1 MFAVRHKVK
10 ELIEVVQ
17 DDQRLRDERKK
28 AKKSRDKYKGVSSEE
43 MGRKYDYSEF
53 SLLNGSK
60 SFTHHLN
67 ETIRFDELTQCFVN
81 PGDRYS
87 AEPKNFDDA
96 FDEFDD
102 KTNKRSSFR
111 KFRERA
117 YSGTK
122 TSGYTDDVSNKRYCI
137 LSYGVHYIIVI
148 VIVNFTIPFEDGSC
162 KCKQVLIILKFEHA
176 SCLLLFNLSISVLQQ

>member
-53 SLLNGSK
+53 SLLNCSK
-60 SFTHHLN
+60 SFTHYLN
-67 ETIRFDELTQCFVN
+67 ETRFDELTQCFVN

-148 VIVNFTIPFEDGSC
+148 VNFTIPFEDGSC